1 MSSESQ
7 GALPVRWGPRA
18 EALEPLAVIGVGEVA
33 RVLARRALREDDA
46 KLGAWRGVAGQGVL
60 VLLGAA
66 ESLPW
71 VDGALYLGRDSAA
84 PSLLLPCAL
93 APDVVASLLERA
105 LLALAGDTATPLAVL
120 PGSFQLVSVASAR
133 PVHRPTLVAWL
144 ASEEAGAGRE
154 GAS

>member
-7 GALPVRWGPRA
+7 GALSVRWGPRA
-18 EALEPLAVIGVGEVA
+18 EPMEPLAVVGVGEVA
-33 RVLARRALREDDA
+33 RVLARRALQEDDA
-46 KLGAWRGVAGQGVL
+46 RLGAWRGVAGQGVL

-71 VDGALYLGRDSAA
+71 VDGVLYLGRDSTA

-105 LLALAGDTATPLAVL
+105 LLALVGNTATPLAVL
-120 PGSFQLVSVASAR
+120 PGPLQLVPVASAR
-133 PVHRPTLVAWL
+133 PVHRATLVAWL
-144 ASEEAGAGRE
+144 AGEEAVAGRD